1 MQRTLTGAE
10 IRLDKRDERQQP
22 MTPAEE
28 VIYKVVQQRGYNP
41 PSMREVETALFY
53 RRPPIEEI
61 GNKLRS
67 LYKKRWVEKRR
78 DRRKGR
84 LVWIA
89 LPPESSVTHAKRTEE
104 PQ

>member
-1 MQRTLTGAE
+1 MAVQRTLTGAE
-10 IRLDKRDERQQP
+10 IRLDKREERQQP
-22 MTPAEE
+22 MTPAEK

-67 LYKKRWVEKRR
+67 LYKKRWVEKRY
-78 DRRKGR
+78 DRKKKRK
-84 LVWIA
+84 VWIA
-89 LPPESSVTHAKRTEE
+89 LPSE
-104 PQ
+104 PKDTI